1 MTWGKIRQFFR
12 RLGRRLKLV
21 NWIGAALAIVSV
33 LKKEDVRIDP
43 KHIVIKPRKL
53 SDHNL
58 LRGVS
63 GLRAILYFVPPVAV
77 AAPILGLGQMGF
89 RIWKR
94 LALDEEYDRIE
105 FPPMDPNMLRLS
117 IELDPEL
124 RKHYG
129 ALVKEHNWSTEVI
142 VELEKIY
149 NDFQFLTDF
158 DMLRAKY
165 PHIDEEYI
173 RNKALINKHNMQE
186 NLTAIEQEFL
196 RVSHTPEVSHNVRE
210 AFECVRELFPVMQDW
225 ALFNS
230 DGFNDVVEIL
240 DTLF

>member
-1 MTWGKIRQFFR
+1 
-12 RLGRRLKLV
+12 LV
-21 NWIGAALAIVSV
+21 NWVGAAFAIVGA
-33 LKKEDVRIDP
+33 LRKEDVRVNP
-43 KHIVIKPRKL
+43 KYIVVKPRKL

-63 GLRAILYFVPPVAV
+63 GLRAILYFIPPVAIL
-77 AAPILGLGQMGF
+77 APVLGLGQMGF
-89 RIWKR
+89 KVWKR
-94 LALDEEYDRIE
+94 FALDEAYDRIQ

-124 RKHYG
+124 SKHYG
-129 ALVKEHNWSTEVI
+129 ELVKEHNWSEEVL
-142 VELEKIY
+142 VELEGIY

-158 DMLRAKY
+158 EMLRAKY
-165 PHIDEEYI
+165 PHVDEEYV

-186 NLTAIEQEFL
+186 NLTAIEQGL
-196 RVSHTPEVSHNVRE
+196 LQVSHTPEINHNIRE
-210 AFECVRELFPVMQDW
+210 AFENIRELFPVMQDW

>member
-1 MTWGKIRQFFR
+1 M
-12 RLGRRLKLV
+12 V
-21 NWIGAALAIVSV
+21 NWVGAAFAIVGA
-33 LKKEDVRIDP
+33 LKKEDARINPKYIVVR
-43 KHIVIKPRKL
+43 PRKL

-63 GLRAILYFVPPVAV
+63 GLRAILYFIPPVAI
-77 AAPILGLGQMGF
+77 AASVLGLGQMGF
-89 RIWKR
+89 RVWKQF
-94 LALDEEYDRIE
+94 ALDEAYDRIQ

-124 RKHYG
+124 SKHYG
-129 ALVKEHNWSTEVI
+129 TLVKEHNWSPEVFE
-142 VELEKIY
+142 ELESVY

-165 PHIDEEYI
+165 PHVDEEYI

-186 NLTAIEQEFL
+186 NLTAIEQEML
-196 RVSHTPEVSHNVRE
+196 KVAHSPEINHNIRE
-210 AFECVRELFPVMQDW
+210 AFESLRELFPVMQDW

-230 DGFNDVVEIL
+230 EGFNDVVEII

>member
-1 MTWGKIRQFFR
+1 
-12 RLGRRLKLV
+12 LKLV
-21 NWIGAALAIVSV
+21 NWVGAALAIVGA
-33 LKKEDVRIDP
+33 LRKEDVRISP
-43 KHIVIKPRKL
+43 KHIVVKPRKL

-63 GLRAILYFVPPVAV
+63 GLRAILYFIPPAAI
-77 AAPILGLGQMGF
+77 AAPVLGLGQMGF
-89 RIWKR
+89 KIWKR
-94 LALDEEYDRIE
+94 FALDEEYDRIE

-129 ALVKEHNWSTEVI
+129 TLVKEHNWNAEVLT
-142 VELEKIY
+142 ELEMVY

-158 DMLRAKY
+158 NMLRAKY
-165 PHIDEEYI
+165 PHADEEYV

-186 NLTAIEQEFL
+186 NLDAIEQELL
-196 RVSHTPEVSHNVRE
+196 RVSHTPEISHNIRE
-210 AFECVRELFPVMQDW
+210 AFENLRELFPVMQDW

-230 DGFNDVVEIL
+230 DGFNDVVEVL